1 MLDEM
6 TDTRTHTTYYFMEQ
20 LESQPPLP
28 SNQVSLIRRGGLGQ
42 KNSLN
47 LTEDLN
53 KIAYNYHW
61 TNLKR
66 SWNVEFK
73 TIVLFL
79 FYL

>member
-47 LTEDLN
+47 LTDDLN
-53 KIAYNYHW
+53 KIA
-61 TNLKR
+61 
-66 SWNVEFK
+66 
-73 TIVLFL
+73 
-79 FYL
+79 